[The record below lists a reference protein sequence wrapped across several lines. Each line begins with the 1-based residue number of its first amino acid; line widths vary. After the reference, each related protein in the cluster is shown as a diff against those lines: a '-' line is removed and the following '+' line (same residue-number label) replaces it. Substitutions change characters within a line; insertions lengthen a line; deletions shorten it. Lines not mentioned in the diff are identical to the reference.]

1 MNYDNQDTTKFNN
14 SEATS
19 EANNQSEA
27 TSTAQTPQP
36 AQRKPRLTDQ
46 QKIDKLR
53 DDLARLEQKVSKEKT
68 QKKILLGSALMNY
81 VKDETASNPNP
92 KERVELVLR
101 IIDQYITRDIDRQR
115 LDDFV
120 NELNDKINPKP
131 AETKDAETENTDN
144 KDADSDTEKETVSNA

>member
-1 MNYDNQDTTKFNN
+1 
-14 SEATS
+14 
-19 EANNQSEA
+19 
-27 TSTAQTPQP
+27 
-36 AQRKPRLTDQ
+36 
-46 QKIDKLR
+46 
-53 DDLARLEQKVSKEKT
+53 
-68 QKKILLGSALMNY
+68 MNY

>member
-68 QKKILLGSALMNY
+68 QKKRRKKFCL
-81 VKDETASNPNP
+81 D
-92 KERVELVLR
+92 LR
-101 IIDQYITRDIDRQR
+101 
-115 LDDFV
+115 
-120 NELNDKINPKP
+120 
-131 AETKDAETENTDN
+131 
-144 KDADSDTEKETVSNA
+144 

>member
-144 KDADSDTEKETVSNA
+144 KDADCDTEKETVSNA

>member
-1 MNYDNQDTTKFNN
+1 MNYDNQDNTKFNN

>member
-14 SEATS
+14 
-19 EANNQSEA
+19 SEA